1 MAGDLAAAG
10 LAPGGPLLT
19 NPFYAT
25 LLPLLFGKLKAVLRI
40 RDVSPESEFFH
51 TGSWIQGQQDSGSRI
66 RIRIKEFLGLK
77 LFVSS
82 RKIIWNVHLGSR
94 IWIFSLPDPDKKA
107 PDAGSGSA
115 ILAKGILMKGLDA
128 IT

>member
-77 LFVSS
+77 LFLSS
-82 RKIIWNVHLGSR
+82 RKNYLECSSR
-94 IWIFSLPDPDKKA
+94 IPDLDFSLPDPDKKA
-107 PDAGSGSA
+107 QDAGSGSA
-115 ILAKGILMKGLDA
+115 TLSKGILMKGLDA
-128 IT
+128 TA